1 MREAR
6 LTILEIPPH
15 QSITGVLAVGDGQ
28 IGVLLAHA
36 GDAVLDPRDRVPVRH
51 AVGPGVERQRLAVR
65 AHDHVYRGRVLARAA
80 PRDIPLLVVLVD
92 IRGVVVREGF
102 RRAVASLGVDG

>member
-1 MREAR
+1 MGWFGGTE

-15 QSITGVLAVGDGQ
+15 YSITGIFAVGDGL

-65 AHDHVYRGRVLARAA
+65 AHDHVHRRRVLARAT
-80 PRDIPLLVVLVD
+80 PRNVLILEVLVD
-92 IRGVVVREGF
+92 IWRVLVREGF
-102 RRAVASLGVDG
+102 